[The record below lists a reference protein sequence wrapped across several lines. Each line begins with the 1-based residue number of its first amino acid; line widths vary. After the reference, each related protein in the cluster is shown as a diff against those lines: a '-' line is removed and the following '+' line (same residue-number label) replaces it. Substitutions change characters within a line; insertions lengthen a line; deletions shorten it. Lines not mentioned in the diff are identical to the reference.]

1 MEKGKIRFIVVLV
14 SILGLSGV
22 LFGVL
27 FAEEGKRISR
37 AERDRQTFLA
47 EQEEIEQ
54 ERKRYF
60 DEVAAKRV
68 ELRATMEASKA
79 QYEELLKNQ
88 PAAIAKSQT
97 TKTETVTVPVQT
109 KVTTS
114 VSKPTSTRS
123 TKSS

>member
-1 MEKGKIRFIVVLV
+1 MEKGKIRFIVILI
-14 SILGLSGV
+14 SMLGLSGV

-27 FAEEGKRISR
+27 YAEEGKRIAR
-37 AERDRQTFLA
+37 AEENRRTFLV
-47 EQEEIEQ
+47 EQQGIEQ

-60 DEVAAKRV
+60 DEVAAKRT
-68 ELRATMEASKA
+68 ELRAQMEASKA
-79 QYEELLKNQ
+79 QYEQLLKNQ

-109 KVTTS
+109 KVSTS
-114 VSKPTSTRS
+114 VSKPKSTRS

>member
-1 MEKGKIRFIVVLV
+1 MEKGKIRFIVVLI

-37 AERDRQTFLA
+37 AERDRQTFLT
-47 EQEEIEQ
+47 EQEKVEQ
-54 ERKRYF
+54 ERQRYF

-68 ELRATMEASKA
+68 ELRATMETSKA

-97 TKTETVTVPVQT
+97 TKTETVTVPVQK

-114 VSKPTSTRS
+114 VSKPASTRS

>member
-1 MEKGKIRFIVVLV
+1 MEKGKIRFIVILI

-27 FAEEGKRISR
+27 YAEEGKRISR

-47 EQEEIEQ
+47 EQQQIEQ
-54 ERKRYF
+54 ERQRYF
-60 DEVAAKRV
+60 DEVAAKRA
-68 ELRATMEASKA
+68 ELRASMEASKT

>member
-1 MEKGKIRFIVVLV
+1 MEKGKIRFIVVLI

-37 AERDRQTFLA
+37 AERDRQVFLA
-47 EQEEIEQ
+47 EQQTIEQ
-54 ERKRYF
+54 DRKRYF

-68 ELRATMEASKA
+68 ELRATMETSKV

-97 TKTETVTVPVQT
+97 TKTETATVPVQK

-114 VSKPTSTRS
+114 VSKPASTRS

>member
-1 MEKGKIRFIVVLV
+1 MEKGKIRFIVVLI

-37 AERDRQTFLA
+37 AERDRQVFLA
-47 EQEEIEQ
+47 EQQTIEQ
-54 ERKRYF
+54 DRKRYF

-68 ELRATMEASKA
+68 ELRATMETSKV

-97 TKTETVTVPVQT
+97 TKTETVTVPVQK

-114 VSKPTSTRS
+114 VSKPASTRS

>member
-1 MEKGKIRFIVVLV
+1 MEKGKIRSIVVLV

-37 AERDRQTFLA
+37 AERDRQMFLA

-68 ELRATMEASKA
+68 ELRAAMEASKA

-109 KVTTS
+109 KVMTS

>member
-1 MEKGKIRFIVVLV
+1 MEKGKLRFIVVLI

-37 AERDRQTFLA
+37 TEQNRQAFLV
-47 EQEEIEQ
+47 EQQMIEQ
-54 ERKRYF
+54 DRKRYF

-68 ELRATMEASKA
+68 ELRANMEASKA

-88 PAAIAKSQT
+88 PTAIAKSQT

-114 VSKPTSTRS
+114 VSKPKSTRS

>member
-1 MEKGKIRFIVVLV
+1 MEKGKLRFIVVLI

-37 AERDRQTFLA
+37 TEQNRQAFLV
-47 EQEEIEQ
+47 EQQTIEQ
-54 ERKRYF
+54 DRKRYF

-68 ELRATMEASKA
+68 ELRANMEASKA

-88 PAAIAKSQT
+88 PTAIAKSQT

-114 VSKPTSTRS
+114 VSKPKSTRS

>member
-37 AERDRQTFLA
+37 AERDRQVFLA
-47 EQEEIEQ
+47 EQQTIEQ
-54 ERKRYF
+54 DRKRYF

-68 ELRATMEASKA
+68 ELRATMETSKV

-97 TKTETVTVPVQT
+97 TKTETVTVPVQK

-114 VSKPTSTRS
+114 VSKPASTRS

>member
-47 EQEEIEQ
+47 EQQAVEQ
-54 ERKRYF
+54 ERQRYF

>member
-1 MEKGKIRFIVVLV
+1 MEKGKIRFIVVLI

-47 EQEEIEQ
+47 EQEGIEQ
-54 ERKRYF
+54 ERQRYF
-60 DEVAAKRV
+60 DDVAAKRV

-114 VSKPTSTRS
+114 VSKPASTRS

>member
-1 MEKGKIRFIVVLV
+1 MEKGKIRFIVILI

-27 FAEEGKRISR
+27 YAEEGKRISR
-37 AERDRQTFLA
+37 AERNRQTFLA
-47 EQEEIEQ
+47 EQQQIEQ
-54 ERKRYF
+54 ERQRYF
-60 DEVAAKRV
+60 DEVAAKRT
-68 ELRATMEASKA
+68 ELRASMETSKA

-114 VSKPTSTRS
+114 VSKPAATRS